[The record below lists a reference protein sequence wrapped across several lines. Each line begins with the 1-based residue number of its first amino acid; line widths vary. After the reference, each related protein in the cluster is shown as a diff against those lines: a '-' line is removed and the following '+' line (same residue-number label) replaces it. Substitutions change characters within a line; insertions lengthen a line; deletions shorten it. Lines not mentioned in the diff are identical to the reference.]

1 MKKLLTVSFLLVLS
15 FSFLNAQQASGAS
28 RTFTLED
35 LKKAAADAGFTVR
48 DGRITQSNW
57 TTKSISKAEPVDSF
71 VISERVDGFNL
82 MGVSILQHRTEAIA
96 SEYIEFHAQENV
108 LYNPADIIYVDSIH
122 RSGVFTV
129 QINCKLKGEFEAKL
143 MEVFR
148 KAGWK

>member
-1 MKKLLTVSFLLVLS
+1 MKKLIIVSFLLVLA
-15 FSFLNAQQASGAS
+15 FSVLYAQQSSGS
-28 RTFTLED
+28 SGRLTLD
-35 LKKAAADAGFTVR
+35 VLKKAAADAGFTVR
-48 DGRITQSNW
+48 EGMIIQSNW
-57 TTKSISKAEPVDSF
+57 DKEDPVNSF

-129 QINCKLKGEFEAKL
+129 QINSKLKGEFEAKL
-143 MEVFR
+143 METFR
-148 KAGWK
+148 KAGWR